1 MFLKS
6 LCIVSSRFLKISL
19 TYIFKSIKINT
30 VVQNSLK
37 ISSDYNIERER
48 NYMMKKTGFTLAE
61 VLITLTIIGV
71 VATMTLPALMTNVQ
85 EQQAKTGLKKGLNT
99 LTEAAQMN
107 QAVEGFDYGSITEA
121 SDASKPDG
129 QSMYGILYNRTQID
143 AAKSAL
149 GSATPES
156 NLVHGGATPGT
167 NFVVFFRDGSAVSF
181 KSAAQSTADVTT
193 PDADGLPHGFGVLY
207 DINGEKRP
215 NVLSNCQKKITGLQT
230 ETTGSECTKAQRVIR
245 DQFSV
250 RLRGAFAQPNGPAAR
265 WAASN

>member
-1 MFLKS
+1 
-6 LCIVSSRFLKISL
+6 
-19 TYIFKSIKINT
+19 
-30 VVQNSLK
+30 
-37 ISSDYNIERER
+37 
-48 NYMMKKTGFTLAE
+48 MMKKTGFTLAE

-107 QAVEGFDYGSITEA
+107 QAIEGFDYASITED
-121 SDASKPDG
+121 SDADEPEG

-143 AAKSAL
+143 SAKSAL
-149 GSATPES
+149 GSSTPEAVKVDETNS
-156 NLVHGGATPGT
+156 AGT

-181 KSAAQSTADVTT
+181 PSAAQSSDAVIT
-193 PDADGLPHGFGVLY
+193 PDADGLPHGFAVLY

-215 NVLSNCQKKITGLQT
+215 NLLSNCQKKLSDITYENST
-230 ETTGSECTKAQRVIR
+230 ATCSKANRIIR

-265 WAASN
+265 WAMSE